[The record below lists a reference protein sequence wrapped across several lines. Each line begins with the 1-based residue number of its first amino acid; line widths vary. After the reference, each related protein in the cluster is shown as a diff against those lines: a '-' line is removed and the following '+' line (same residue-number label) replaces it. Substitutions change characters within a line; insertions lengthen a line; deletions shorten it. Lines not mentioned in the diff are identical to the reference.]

1 MNFFI
6 SFTVI
11 WFILLQVRNKGQ
23 TSSKIISTLNGTR
36 YRFISVTWLLPKS
49 RYHFLSLSTAEF
61 EFLISDLILRE
72 SEEKSDM
79 IPHSCVFLSS
89 RHIYSW
95 KCIDIVRRNS
105 ILVTPRS
112 GYDHNS
118 NEKLCI
124 LCLCIDVFGLFRSSN
139 MTSMERSCQ
148 LKRRFFSRLK
158 TGRK

>member
-36 YRFISVTWLLPKS
+36 YSIGLYRWLYYCHNPDITS
-49 RYHFLSLSTAEF
+49 YLSLPQNLNF
-61 EFLISDLILRE
+61 WFLTLFSENQLR
-72 SEEKSDM
+72 KSQT
-79 IPHSCVFLSS
+79 S
-89 RHIYSW
+89 RLIYSW

-112 GYDHNS
+112 GYDHTTRTKS
-118 NEKLCI
+118 FSFFAYVLMY
-124 LCLCIDVFGLFRSSN
+124 LVCLGVRIWSQWKGVVSSRDA
-139 MTSMERSCQ
+139 SFQ
-148 LKRRFFSRLK
+148 
-158 TGRK
+158 G

>member
-36 YRFISVTWLLPKS
+36 YRFISVTLLLPKS

-61 EFLISDLILRE
+61 ESLISDLILRE

-112 GYDHNS
+112 GYDHTTRTKS
-118 NEKLCI
+118 FALFAYV
-124 LCLCIDVFGLFRSSN
+124 LMYLVCLGVRIWPQWKGVVSSRDA
-139 MTSMERSCQ
+139 SIQ
-148 LKRRFFSRLK
+148 
-158 TGRK
+158 G